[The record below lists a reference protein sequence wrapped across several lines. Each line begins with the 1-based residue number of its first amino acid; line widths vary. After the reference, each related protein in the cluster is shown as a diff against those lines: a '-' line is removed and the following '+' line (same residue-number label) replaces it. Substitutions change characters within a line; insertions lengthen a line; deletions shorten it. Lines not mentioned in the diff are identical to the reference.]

1 MQLLN
6 KHQIQKAWE
15 QGATKGNSPAH
26 KNFPDEMSKKTAI
39 HRTCKLLWNSSDDSV
54 LLDSIKRTMD
64 IDDLPLTSYEEVIET
79 EVEEKANK
87 IMLDVEVPADEKK
100 ETKPQPA
107 PKSNGIDWENPIDVI
122 AAIEQIKNTIE
133 MNKFKKANKQRLEML
148 RGDKNVMEALDKKE
162 NEVLRGF

>member
-1 MQLLN
+1 MN
-6 KHQIQKAWE
+6 KEQITKAWE
-15 QGATKGNSPAH
+15 MGATKGKSQAH
-26 KNFPDEMSKKTAI
+26 LNFPDEMSKKTAI
-39 HRTCKLLWNSSDDSV
+39 NRTCKLLWNSSDDSI

-64 IDDLPLTSYEEVIET
+64 IDDLSDTTYEEVIET

-100 ETKPQPA
+100 EAEPQPA
-107 PKSNGIDWENPIDVI
+107 KSNGIDWENKIEVI
-122 AAIEQIKNTIE
+122 AAIEQFEAKDKTGFNE
-133 MNKFKKANKQRLEML
+133 FKRKNKQRLEML